1 MRIEIDCGL
10 IQANTHAIVEA
21 CSPHG
26 IAIVGVT
33 KACCGDPNVARA
45 MLAGG
50 ATMVAESRLSNIQRL
65 RTAGITAG
73 IALLRLPRLS
83 EAREIVRLTQMS
95 FNSEIDSVVALSQA
109 ARQQNVTHRV
119 ILMIETGDRREGVM
133 PDDAAAT
140 ARQILDLPGI
150 ELAGIAANVGCI
162 GGVIPTL
169 ENTRFLV
176 EVAEQIERDL
186 GMRFQIIS
194 GGHTASIGLIERHE
208 MPERINQLRVGE
220 GILLGEDSSSN
231 APLPSPHRHA
241 FTVVADVIEVRVKP
255 SLPDGVVTVDAF
267 GRTPHWDDLGLRR
280 RAVLAMGEQDLRV
293 SGLRPRRAG
302 ITIVGASSDHTV
314 VDVTD
319 ADPPVYL
326 GEELEFDPNYAAM
339 ATAMAS
345 ADVEKVVKPTKEQ

>member
-1 MRIEIDCGL
+1 MRIEIDCSR
-10 IQANTHAIVEA
+10 IRANTHAIVDV

-26 IAIVGVT
+26 IAVVGVT
-33 KACCGDPNVARA
+33 KACCGDPDVARS

-50 ATMVAESRLSNIQRL
+50 ATLLAESRLNNIRRL
-65 RTAGITAG
+65 RAAGISSG
-73 IALLRLPRLS
+73 ILLLRLPRLS
-83 EAREIVRLTQMS
+83 EASEIVRLTQMS
-95 FNSEIDSVVALSQA
+95 LNSEIDTVMALSRA
-109 ARQQNVTHRV
+109 AQEQGVTHQV

-133 PDDAAAT
+133 ADEAGAV
-140 ARQILDLPGI
+140 ARQMLELPGI

-176 EVAEQIERDL
+176 DVAEHIEHDL
-186 GMRFQIIS
+186 GIHFGIVS
-194 GGHTASIGLIERHE
+194 GGHTASIGLIERHQ

-231 APLPSPHRHA
+231 APLPAPHHDA
-241 FTVVADVIEVRVKP
+241 FTIVADVIEVRVKP
-255 SLPDGVVTVDAF
+255 SLPDGVITVDAF
-267 GRTPHWDDLGLRR
+267 GRTPHWDDLGPRR

-293 SGLRPRRAG
+293 GGLRPRRPG

-319 ADPPVYL
+319 ADPPVQL

-345 ADVEKVVKPTKEQ
+345 ADVEKVVKPL